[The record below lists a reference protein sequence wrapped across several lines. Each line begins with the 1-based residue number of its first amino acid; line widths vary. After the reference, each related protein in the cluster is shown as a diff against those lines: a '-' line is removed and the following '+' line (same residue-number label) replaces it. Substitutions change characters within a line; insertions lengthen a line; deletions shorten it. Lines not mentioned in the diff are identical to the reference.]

1 MAHLTAH
8 REDGALMR
16 WLFLGGLVYMVLLV
30 VFWTFL
36 AAAARADRVTL
47 DPPPAGRPC
56 PVCASGDVYVDTDEM
71 CLCTSCRAVY
81 ALASPSEAS

>member
-1 MAHLTAH
+1 
-8 REDGALMR
+8 MR

-56 PVCASGDVYVDTDEM
+56 PVCASGDVYVDSDEM
-71 CLCTSCRAVY
+71 CLCASCGSAFPVVK
-81 ALASPSEAS
+81 AAGVS